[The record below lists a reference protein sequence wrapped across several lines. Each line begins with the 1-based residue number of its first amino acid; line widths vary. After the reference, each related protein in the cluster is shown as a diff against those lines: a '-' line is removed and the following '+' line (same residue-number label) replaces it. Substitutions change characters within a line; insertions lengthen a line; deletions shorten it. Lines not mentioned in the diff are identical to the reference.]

1 MNELLLLT
9 PLLFSFYVH
18 EGEVDDDNDND
29 EEAAELIKSTWL
41 WPQRMWKGSARV
53 VSTPNGSLDSMAPQ
67 VMEAHIVKG
76 PDDLI
81 FFTYSYYQQITGQS
95 ALMHMS
101 CRGNR
106 PAHLLARYALSIANF
121 FVWIEEVPC
130 FLEQALTQDVIV
142 AFQS

>member
-18 EGEVDDDNDND
+18 EVEVDDDNDND

-41 WPQRMWKGSARV
+41 WPQRMWKGSAKV

-76 PDDLI
+76 PDDLSFLI
-81 FFTYSYYQQITGQS
+81 LIINKSTGQS
-95 ALMHMS
+95 ALMHTLLTHKS
-101 CRGNR
+101 CQKTTRVESR
-106 PAHLLARYALSIANF
+106 H
-121 FVWIEEVPC
+121 
-130 FLEQALTQDVIV
+130 T
-142 AFQS
+142 